1 MRRMGLV
8 LVMMTVALVVSSGAA
23 VAAVKFGTDGRD
35 FLVGT
40 NGADQLFGKGGSD
53 GLVGKAADDVLMGGG
68 GKDYIFGG
76 SVRYDEIFVGDS
88 YRMVPDGRDKLYGG
102 DGNDCMFAGSQ
113 DDVLYGG
120 PGDDEMGFYCYDFIF
135 DTGEDV
141 FFGGPGNDFI
151 WSWDFAGRKPHRDV
165 VHCGGGRDEVMADR
179 LDRLFD
185 CEKVERVGR
194 R

>member
-1 MRRMGLV
+1 M
-8 LVMMTVALVVSSGAA
+8 A
-23 VAAVKFGTDGRD
+23 VGDKWRGWWCADGRD
-35 FLVGT
+35 LLAVT
-40 NGADQLFGKGGSD
+40 NGRDQLFGKGGGD
-53 GLVGKAADDVLMGGG
+53 GLVGKAA
-68 GKDYIFGG
+68 
-76 SVRYDEIFVGDS
+76 
-88 YRMVPDGRDKLYGG
+88 
-102 DGNDCMFAGSQ
+102 

-141 FFGGPGNDFI
+141 FNSGPGNDFI
-151 WSWDFAGRKPHRDV
+151 WSWDFAGREPHRDLV
-165 VHCGGGRDEVMADR
+165 YCGGGRDEVLADR

>member
-1 MRRMGLV
+1 VRRVGLV
-8 LVMMTVALVVSSGAA
+8 LVMMVVALIVGGGVA

-35 FLVGT
+35 FLAGT
-40 NGADQLFGKGGSD
+40 NVADQFFGKGGGD
-53 GLVGKAADDVLMGGG
+53 GLVGRAADDELFGGD
-68 GKDYIFGG
+68 GKDFLFGG
-76 SVRYDEIFVGDS
+76 SVRYDEIFAKG
-88 YRMVPDGRDKLYGG
+88 YRMVPDGEDRLYGEG
-102 DGNDCMFAGSQ
+102 GHDCMFGGSQ
-113 DDVLYGG
+113 DDVIYGG

-151 WSWDFAGRKPHRDV
+151 WSWDFAGRNPHRDV
-165 VHCGGGRDEVMADR
+165 VHCGGGRDGVIADR

>member
-1 MRRMGLV
+1 VRRVGLV
-8 LVMMTVALVVSSGAA
+8 LVMMALTLIAGSGVA
-23 VAAVKFGTDGRD
+23 VAAVTFGTDGRD

-40 NGADQLFGKGGSD
+40 NGADQFFGNGGGD
-53 GLVGKAADDVLMGGG
+53 GLVGRADDDVL
-68 GKDYIFGG
+68 
-76 SVRYDEIFVGDS
+76 
-88 YRMVPDGRDKLYGG
+88 
-102 DGNDCMFAGSQ
+102 
-113 DDVLYGG
+113 
-120 PGDDEMGFYCYDFIF
+120 
-135 DTGEDV
+135 
-141 FFGGPGNDFI
+141 FGGPGNDFI